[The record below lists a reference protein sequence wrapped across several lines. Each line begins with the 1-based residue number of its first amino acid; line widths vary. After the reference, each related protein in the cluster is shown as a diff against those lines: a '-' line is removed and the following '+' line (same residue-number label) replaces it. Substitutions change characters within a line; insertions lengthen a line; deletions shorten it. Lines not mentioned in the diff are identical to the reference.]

1 MDNVTIVGIAGGS
14 ASGKSTI
21 VDAFKEV
28 FKEDIVVLC
37 HDYYYKSHP
46 DLLFEEREKLNYD
59 HPKAFDTAQMIEDIK
74 SLKSGKEVLR
84 PVYDYSIHGR
94 SSEQVLVQPKKVII
108 LDGILILENEE
119 LRNLMDIKIY
129 VETDDDERLIRR
141 IQRDAIERGRSLQS
155 IIDQYRTTVKPMHQ
169 QFVEPSKR
177 YADVI
182 IPYGG
187 RNKIAID
194 MVIEN
199 LKKRLNK

>member
-1 MDNVTIVGIAGGS
+1 
-14 ASGKSTI
+14 
-21 VDAFKEV
+21 
-28 FKEDIVVLC
+28 
-37 HDYYYKSHP
+37 
-46 DLLFEEREKLNYD
+46 
-59 HPKAFDTAQMIEDIK
+59 MIEDIK